1 MSWTK
6 EHFTAHRKHLRT
18 KGFWMVELPDLD
30 PILIVVAAQKSFEIV
45 SSSPS
50 RWPILQLR
58 WQMLKDPNRNISVR
72 KAQPFQ
78 QKSSRDADTHLIR
91 SPRLQA
97 VSNVLLHQGK
107 PLTGRF
113 IDVLAL
119 LNLLEYPLRY
129 FQGQHLLFE
138 ETIVRYETAQGSV
151 GSLLFPKYGS
161 QPQPQFA
168 EGE

>member
-1 MSWTK
+1 MLRLEIEVFVSWTK
-6 EHFTAHRKHLRT
+6 EHFTAHRKHLLP
-18 KGFWMVELPDLD
+18 KGHWMDEIPDLD
-30 PILIVVAAQKSFEIV
+30 PVLIVVAAQKSFEIV
-45 SSSPS
+45 PSSPS

-58 WQMLKDPNRNISVR
+58 WQMLKDPNRNISVG

-78 QKSSRDADTHLIR
+78 QKSPRNANTHLIR

-119 LNLLEYPLRY
+119 LNLLEYPLQR
-129 FQGQHLLFE
+129 FLSQHLLFE
-138 ETIVRYETAQGSV
+138 RIHGAI
-151 GSLLFPKYGS
+151 
-161 QPQPQFA
+161 
-168 EGE
+168 

>member
-1 MSWTK
+1 MY
-6 EHFTAHRKHLRT
+6 
-18 KGFWMVELPDLD
+18 ELPDLD
-30 PILIVVAAQKSFEIV
+30 PVLIVVAAQKSFEII

-50 RWPILQLR
+50 RRPILQLR
-58 WQMLKDPNRNISVR
+58 WQILKDPDGHISVS

-78 QKSSRDADTHLIR
+78 QKSPRDADTHLIR

-119 LNLLEYPLRY
+119 LNLLEYPLHC
-129 FQGQHLLFE
+129 FQGQHLVFE
-138 ETIVRYETAQGSV
+138 
-151 GSLLFPKYGS
+151 
-161 QPQPQFA
+161 
-168 EGE
+168 

>member
-1 MSWTK
+1 MYDS
-6 EHFTAHRKHLRT
+6 
-18 KGFWMVELPDLD
+18 PDLD
-30 PILIVVAAQKSFEIV
+30 PVLVVVAAQKSFEIV

-58 WQMLKDPNRNISVR
+58 WQILKDPNGHIAVG

-78 QKSSRDADTHLIR
+78 QKSPRDADTHLIG

-119 LNLLEYPLRY
+119 LNLLEYPLHC
-129 FQGQHLLFE
+129 FHGQHFLSE
-138 ETIVRYETAQGSV
+138 RNHGTIWERSKER
-151 GSLLFPKYGS
+151 
-161 QPQPQFA
+161 
-168 EGE
+168 